1 MKNENLI
8 FYQIYPRS
16 FCDTNGD
23 GIGDIQGIIS
33 KIEYL
38 KQLGINAVWLSPCYP
53 SPNKDNG
60 YDVSDYRAISPK
72 LGTMHDFEKMLDCF
86 HKNGIKLIID
96 FVANHTSTEHK
107 WFQEARKS
115 KDNPYRDY
123 YIWRKTPPNDWQ
135 SLFGGSAWAYDEK
148 TGEYY
153 LHSFAQ
159 EQADLNWEN
168 PKVRA
173 EMKAVI
179 DFWVDKGVDGFRCDV
194 LDMIAK
200 DFKRG
205 QNGNG
210 KRLHEY
216 ICELFGREKTERLF
230 TVGECWGSS
239 PKNVRLFCAPERKE
253 LTTVFNFDHLCVENG
268 RFTAQKPKLRTV
280 CGRIAKWQKLTQKN
294 GLLPTVFLENHDQPR
309 SVSRFGD
316 DERYH
321 YECATALATLV
332 LLHRGIPFLYQG
344 EEIGMTNSYH
354 KRIKEFDDIETL
366 NYYQENAG
374 KLSEK
379 ELLKNI
385 NFGGRDNARRMIPW
399 NGDKAKSTKLWLADY
414 EYRDQVNVCKDL
426 QSKKSIYRFYQ
437 KLIALRKKYNCF
449 TCGEYRLIKK
459 KAYYLF
465 EMVNEKGTCA
475 VLVNYESEK
484 KSPPIDG
491 EVLLNNYEN
500 VGKFLQPYQ
509 VIVYKKS
516 PR

>member
-23 GIGDIQGIIS
+23 GVGDIQGIIS

-38 KQLGINAVWLSPCYP
+38 KELGVNAVWLSPCFP

-60 YDVSDYRAISPK
+60 YDVSDYRTISPK
-72 LGTMHDFEKMLDCF
+72 IGTMHDFEKMLDCL
-86 HKNGIKLIID
+86 HKSDIKLILD

-107 WFQEARKS
+107 WFQESRKS
-115 KDNPYRDY
+115 NNNPYRDY

-135 SLFGGSAWAYDEK
+135 SLFGGLAWEYDEN
-148 TGEYY
+148 TEEYY
-153 LHSFAQ
+153 LHSFAK

-200 DFKRG
+200 DFERG

-210 KRLHEY
+210 ERLHEY
-216 ICELFGREKTERLF
+216 IRELFGREKTENIF
-230 TVGECWGSS
+230 TVGECWGAS
-239 PKNVRLFCAPERKE
+239 PENVSLFCSPERKE

-268 RFTAQKPKLRTV
+268 RFTARKPKLRTV
-280 CGRIAKWQKLTQKN
+280 CGRMAKWQELTQKN
-294 GLLPTVFLENHDQPR
+294 ALTPTVFLENHDQPR

-316 DERYH
+316 DKRYR
-321 YECATALATLV
+321 YESATALAALV

-354 KRIKEFDDIETL
+354 SDIKEFDDIETL
-366 NYYQENAG
+366 NYYQNKIG
-374 KLSEK
+374 DLSE
-379 ELLKNI
+379 EEVLKNI

-399 NGDKAKSTKLWLADY
+399 SGDKTKSWIADY
-414 EYRDQVNVCKDL
+414 AYRDQVNVCKDM
-426 QSKKSIYRFYQ
+426 QSKKSIFRFYQ
-437 KLIALRKKYNCF
+437 KLIYLRKKYECF
-449 TCGEYRLIKK
+449 SYGEYRLIEKS
-459 KAYYLF
+459 AYYLF
-465 EMVNEKGTCA
+465 ERVDEKESCA
-475 VLVNYESEK
+475 VLINYETK
-484 KSPPIDG
+484 KKAPPIDG
-491 EVLLNNYEN
+491 EILLNNYEN
-500 VGKFLQPYQ
+500 VEKFLQPSQ
-509 VIVYKKS
+509 LIVYKKS

>member
-16 FCDTNGD
+16 FCDSNGD

-33 KIEYL
+33 KIDYL
-38 KQLGINAVWLSPCYP
+38 KNLGINAVWLSPCYP

-60 YDVSDYRAISPK
+60 YDVSDYRAISPTF
-72 LGTMHDFEKMLDCF
+72 GTMSDFEEMLDCF

-107 WFQEARKS
+107 WFQEARQS
-115 KDNPYRDY
+115 IDNPYRNY

-135 SLFGGSAWAYDEK
+135 SLFGGSAWEYDKK
-148 TGEYY
+148 TEEYY
-153 LHSFAQ
+153 LHSFAK

-179 DFWVDKGVDGFRCDV
+179 DFWVEKGVDGFRCDV

-210 KRLHEY
+210 ERLHEY
-216 ICELFGREKTERLF
+216 IRELFGREKTERIF
-230 TVGECWGSS
+230 TVGECWSSS
-239 PKNVRLFCAPERKE
+239 PKNVKLFCSPERKE
-253 LTTVFNFDHLCVENG
+253 LTVVFNFDHLCVENG
-268 RFTAQKPKLRTV
+268 RFTSRKPALRTV
-280 CGRIAKWQKLTQKN
+280 CHRMAKWQELTQKN
-294 GLLPTVFLENHDQPR
+294 GLLSTVFLENHDQPR

-316 DERYH
+316 DKRYH
-321 YECATALATLV
+321 YESATALASLV

-344 EEIGMTNSYH
+344 EEIGVTNSFH
-354 KRIKEFDDIETL
+354 QDIQEFDDIETL
-366 NYYQENAG
+366 NYYQENI
-374 KLSEK
+374 KELSE
-379 ELLKNI
+379 EVVLKNV

-399 NGDKAKSTKLWLADY
+399 NANKTKSWIADY
-414 EYRDQVNVCKDL
+414 TYRNRVNVYKDM

-437 KLIALRKKYNCF
+437 KLITLRKKYDCF
-449 TCGEYRLIKK
+449 NQGEYRLMEKSEYYRFERIGEREICGVIVNFRIKK
-459 KAYYLF
+459 K
-465 EMVNEKGTCA
+465 T
-475 VLVNYESEK
+475 
-484 KSPPIDG
+484 PPIGG
-491 EVLLNNYEN
+491 EILLNNYES
-500 VGKFLQPYQ
+500 VDKFLQPYQ
-509 VIVYKKS
+509 LIVYKK
-516 PR
+516 

>member
-16 FCDTNGD
+16 FCDANGD
-23 GIGDIQGIIS
+23 GIGDIKGIIS
-33 KIEYL
+33 KIDYL
-38 KQLGINAVWLSPCYP
+38 KELGVNAVWLSPCFP

-72 LGTMHDFEKMLDCF
+72 LGTMHDFEEMLDNF
-86 HKNGIKLIID
+86 HKNGIKLILD
-96 FVANHTSTEHK
+96 FVANHTSTEHE

-123 YIWRKTPPNDWQ
+123 YIWRETPPNDWQ
-135 SLFGGSAWAYDEK
+135 SLFGGSAWEYDKK

-153 LHSFAQ
+153 LHSFAK

-205 QNGNG
+205 KNGNG

-216 ICELFGREKTERLF
+216 IRELFGRKKTEKLF
-230 TVGECWGSS
+230 TVGECWGSN
-239 PKNVRLFCAPERKE
+239 PKNVKLFCAPERKE
-253 LTTVFNFDHLCVENG
+253 LITVFNFDHLCVENG
-268 RFTAQKPKLRTV
+268 RFTAQNPNLRTV
-280 CGRIAKWQKLTQKN
+280 CKRIAKWQKLTQKS

-309 SVSRFGD
+309 SISRFGD
-316 DERYH
+316 DEQYRYGS
-321 YECATALATLV
+321 ATALAALV
-332 LLHRGIPFLYQG
+332 LLHRGVPFLYQG

-354 KRIKEFDDIETL
+354 SDIKEFDDIETL
-366 NYYQENAG
+366 NYYQEKAG
-374 KLSEK
+374 KIPER
-379 ELLKNI
+379 ELLKSI

-399 NGDKAKSTKLWLADY
+399 NGDKQKTWIETYAYSK
-414 EYRDQVNVCKDL
+414 QVNVCKDM
-426 QSKKSIYRFYQ
+426 QSEKSVFRFYQ
-437 KLIALRKKYNCF
+437 KLIALRKQYPCF
-449 TCGEYRLIKK
+449 TQGKYRLIKNGG
-459 KAYYLF
+459 YYQF
-465 EMVNEKGTCA
+465 ERRYQGERCV
-475 VLVNYESEK
+475 VLINYESEK

-491 EVLLNNYEN
+491 EILVNNYES
-500 VGKFLQPYQ
+500 VEKILQPYQ
-509 VIVYKKS
+509 LIVYKKS